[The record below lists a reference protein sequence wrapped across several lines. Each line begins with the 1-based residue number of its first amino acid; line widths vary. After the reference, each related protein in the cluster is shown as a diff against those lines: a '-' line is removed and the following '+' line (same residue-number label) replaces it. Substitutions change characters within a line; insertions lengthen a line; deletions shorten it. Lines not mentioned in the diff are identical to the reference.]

1 VRNPAADTFQLSA
14 TETGAIIDIAV
25 GTGVHEL
32 YQTKLLA
39 FNRVVRRF
47 FPRLSSSIISELS
60 IKIDDQDV
68 QNTKEYNMLFNILND
83 IKNEE
88 DLIDSI
94 ASDSVQEHYFNNNNG
109 IVSSFNRIQALNKT
123 AGNTDKYYPAGRKAY
138 FIDKW
143 LGFLNEGNRFFD
155 ARDKDIKIII
165 KLAPASILYRGINT
179 LDVASAD
186 YIINDEVVYQ
196 PDYVVSDI
204 VGAIDVL
211 DELPYEINEPFEY
224 NDYTY
229 SQGGHVNN
237 RGEVSK
243 NLETYKPVNW
253 LLGTFCHVDRDKD
266 QELILQHCHTD
277 TARYGNMIKNTLTI
291 DDINASIP
299 HSSTFSYDIAKY
311 QKKNYLLNS
320 SIYFVRGC
328 GISTSQFK
336 MNNYDITPLMDPL
349 LCLSTT
355 KQCFKTDYKR
365 VPNIHNFETQFFTNA
380 ILIENNTQDHKRF
393 DWNVSIDPK
402 KYSKV
407 LYPML
412 FCCFKNKL

>member
-1 VRNPAADTFQLSA
+1 
-14 TETGAIIDIAV
+14 
-25 GTGVHEL
+25 
-32 YQTKLLA
+32 
-39 FNRVVRRF
+39 
-47 FPRLSSSIISELS
+47 
-60 IKIDDQDV
+60 
-68 QNTKEYNMLFNILND
+68 
-83 IKNEE
+83 
-88 DLIDSI
+88 
-94 ASDSVQEHYFNNNNG
+94 
-109 IVSSFNRIQALNKT
+109 
-123 AGNTDKYYPAGRKAY
+123 
-138 FIDKW
+138 
-143 LGFLNEGNRFFD
+143 
-155 ARDKDIKIII
+155 
-165 KLAPASILYRGINT
+165 

-380 ILIENNTQDHKRF
+380 ILIENNTQIETLF
-393 DWNVSIDPK
+393 LFNVNSIDADLSLVLFWIAFDE
-402 KYSKV
+402 YSNSMFCDKV
-407 LYPML
+407 FSMAS
-412 FCCFKNKL
+412 